1 MSVKFSIEEVYI
13 PKKKVEMVA
22 KNIADKSVS

>member
-1 MSVKFSIEEVYI
+1 MSLNFMTDEVYI
-13 PKKKVEMVA
+13 PKKKADLVA